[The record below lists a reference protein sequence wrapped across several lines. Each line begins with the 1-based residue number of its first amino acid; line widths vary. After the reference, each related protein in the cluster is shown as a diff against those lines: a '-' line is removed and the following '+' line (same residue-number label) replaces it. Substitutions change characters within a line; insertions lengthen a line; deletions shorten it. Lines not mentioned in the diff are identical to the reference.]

1 VAFGY
6 LQNPGYCGSPMLQT
20 EGSDTFATAST
31 ASTRM
36 EVNLR
41 RLLSSEGASEA
52 SDGSSS
58 SSSGVITGTIHQMRK
73 MLEGW
78 GILRA
83 GLSAAKTIPA
93 VPGKQQQQQQHT
105 AGCTVFPVVIGET
118 GSNFA
123 SATDRQW
130 LQDFAD
136 YIMAVVS
143 VRAHAYAGAKAWIWH
158 VCVRDTEEADFCV
171 WRGGGGTRWSDV
183 SGDAIDGSGPVR
195 ASSKQH
201 LGSAFGASHSGQKI
215 ATTCLCVCVHDA
227 VIVAVGRFDSA
238 CGE

>member
-1 VAFGY
+1 MITPHVYPPSITGATFLGKDLWEQSRVAFGY

-20 EGSDTFATAST
+20 EGSDTLATAST

-36 EVNLR
+36 DLNLR
-41 RLLSSEGASEA
+41 RLLSLEGFAGE
-52 SDGSSS
+52 SDSSSS
-58 SSSGVITGTIHQMRK
+58 SSSGVMTGTIHKMRK

-83 GLSAAKTIPA
+83 GLSAAKSSPA
-93 VPGKQQQQQQHT
+93 VPGNQQQQQQQQQHT

-136 YIMAVVS
+136 YIMAAVS
-143 VRAHAYAGAKAWIWH
+143 LWGVGKKGFATAWKWH
-158 VCVRDTEEADFCV
+158 VCV
-171 WRGGGGTRWSDV
+171 G
-183 SGDAIDGSGPVR
+183 
-195 ASSKQH
+195 H
-201 LGSAFGASHSGQKI
+201 
-215 ATTCLCVCVHDA
+215 
-227 VIVAVGRFDSA
+227 
-238 CGE
+238 